1 MTSLSPTNIII
12 AWGIASGAALL
23 VFLHADKRGSKHAT
37 AWGLGVFLALAFV
50 LPVYLFHSWRS
61 KPSGPGR
68 RY

>member
-1 MTSLSPTNIII
+1 MTGLTTPTIII

-37 AWGLGVFLALAFV
+37 AWGIGVFLALAFV
-50 LPVYLFHSWRS
+50 LPVYVFHSWRR
-61 KPSGPGR
+61 KPSGPTR